1 MVFTK
6 DSVIV
11 KSWVALILAGTYT
24 IDDVPNIGNLREVV
38 QEVLDEHDQ
47 NTEGGEE

>member
-1 MVFTK
+1 MKFNK

-24 IDDVPNIGNLREVV
+24 IDDVPNISNLKDVV
-38 QEVLDEHDQ
+38 
-47 NTEGGEE
+47 TEIIEGLV

>member
-1 MVFTK
+1 MKFNK

-24 IDDVPNIGNLREVV
+24 IDDVPNISNLKNVV
-38 QEVLDEHDQ
+38 
-47 NTEGGEE
+47 TEIIEGLV